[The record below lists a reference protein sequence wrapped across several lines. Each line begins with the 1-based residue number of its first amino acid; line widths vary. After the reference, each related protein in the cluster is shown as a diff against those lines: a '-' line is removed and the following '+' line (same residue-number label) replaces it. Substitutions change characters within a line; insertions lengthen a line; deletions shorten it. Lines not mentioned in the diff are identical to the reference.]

1 LGLQYGQ
8 LAPPWQ
14 GGVGGDQNAAAIT
27 NSGNLEVGENLTLVG
42 GTISSTGQLAAP
54 AGHLK
59 IAAVNGD
66 ATVRDGLAQ
75 SAILLANNNL
85 ILEESQLVTAG
96 DLILLAGDTVR
107 VRDSVETPFIAHAGG
122 NLYIQ
127 GNQGIDILAL
137 NHPGTPFQSGGALS
151 LISDGVISGDAH
163 FASGGQFAILNLA
176 GEPGD
181 FVSLYDPII
190 SVDGDVILGDYTGAS
205 LLIEATG
212 SIKTGNII
220 ITQADISLNDTNDPT
235 DSDIAILTSEPALI
249 LRSGVDNLKYPVTPP
264 NLPQPPQPPPTP
276 SEPQVIS
283 TTTVYDYDFEGNVG
297 SEWSNTSTSRTPIKN
312 RGFLG
317 EFNSDTV
324 SLQLNNLPEHTQA
337 TVTFDLFLIRSWD
350 GNKTDF
356 GPDVWTLSLAGNQT
370 LIQTSFT
377 HEGFTQAYPGSFPN
391 DDYPER
397 TGVDEINT
405 LGYSF
410 GIPPEEPIPKDSV
423 YNISHTFP
431 HTGNSLELNFSAD
444 MTEDIDDESWGLDNV
459 TVLVQQTSTPT
470 NLPSSP
476 TIPDAPTFTVPGS
489 RSPGT
494 ITTGNIFTLGG
505 LVELLATDDIT
516 LNGSIE
522 SRGGDIRL
530 HSGGTIDTTAGEI
543 SSSSSNNSGAISI
556 TANSDINAGEIF
568 ASSYGFS
575 GNIDLTSYTGTI
587 AVDGPYIIRSDAFG
601 SMEDLG
607 DTSTK
612 QSGDININARS
623 LSLTNGA
630 RVLTGTLTNGVG
642 GNLIVITSESVEL
655 SGTSPDGQILTALS
669 TSNAGNQPARNLTI
683 GSRGRLQLIKSGDC
697 LNHYRL

>member
-1 LGLQYGQ
+1 
-8 LAPPWQ
+8 
-14 GGVGGDQNAAAIT
+14 
-27 NSGNLEVGENLTLVG
+27 
-42 GTISSTGQLAAP
+42 
-54 AGHLK
+54 
-59 IAAVNGD
+59 
-66 ATVRDGLAQ
+66 
-75 SAILLANNNL
+75 
-85 ILEESQLVTAG
+85 
-96 DLILLAGDTVR
+96 
-107 VRDSVETPFIAHAGG
+107 
-122 NLYIQ
+122 
-127 GNQGIDILAL
+127 
-137 NHPGTPFQSGGALS
+137 
-151 LISDGVISGDAH
+151 ISGDAH
-163 FASGGQFAILNLA
+163 FASGGQFSILNLA
-176 GEPGD
+176 GEPGE
-181 FVSLYDPII
+181 FWSYYDPII

-235 DSDIAILTSEPALI
+235 DPDIAILTSEPALI
-249 LRSGVDNLKYPVTPP
+249 MRSGVDTLKYPVTPP

-276 SEPQVIS
+276 PEPPTIIS
-283 TTTVYDYDFEGNVG
+283 TATVYNNDFEGEVD
-297 SEWSNTSTSRTPIKN
+297 SEWSNTSTSRTPIGN

-324 SLQLNNLPEHTQA
+324 SLKLDNLPAHTQA

-350 GNKTDF
+350 GNRTNF
-356 GPDVWTLSLAGNQT
+356 GPDIWMLRGANNQT

-377 HEGFTQAYPGSFPN
+377 HEGFTQAYPGSFPY
-391 DDYPER
+391 DDYSQG
-397 TGVDEINT
+397 TGVVETNT
-405 LGYSF
+405 LGYRF
-410 GIPPEEPIPKDSV
+410 GFPPAPLDPKDSV

-431 HTGNSLELNFSAD
+431 HTGNSLELTFSAD

-459 TVLVQQTSTPT
+459 TVLVQQTSTPP

-476 TIPDAPTFTVPGS
+476 TLPDAPTFTVHGS

-494 ITTGNIFTLGG
+494 ITTGNILTLGG

-543 SSSSSNNSGAISI
+543 SSSSSKKSGAISI
-556 TANSDINAGEIF
+556 TANSDIKAGEIF

-575 GNIDLTSYTGTI
+575 GNIDLTSHTGTI
-587 AVDGPYIIRSDAFG
+587 AVDGTFVIRSDAYG
-601 SMEDLG
+601 SIEDLG
-607 DTSTK
+607 DTSSK
-612 QSGDININARS
+612 QSGNINITARS

-642 GNLIVITSESVEL
+642 GNLTVITSESVEL

-683 GSRGRLQLIKSGDC
+683 ETKRLVVRDGAVIGASTAGPGQGGNLTVNASESVELIGTAPDGFPSGLSTDTIG
-697 LNHYRL
+697 